1 MDVLAIIGQKFSAT
15 GTFFLSFL
23 WACYQSMCKKKP
35 KKTTVA
41 VTWVKKT
48 VPGNRFI
55 KRISVKKKLP
65 AGTEQKPM

>member
-1 MDVLAIIGQKFSAT
+1 MDVLAIVGQESSAT
-15 GTFFLSFL
+15 GTFFFCLS
-23 WACYQSMCKKKP
+23 CGRVIKVCVKKK
-35 KKTTVA
+35 KSVA
-41 VTWVKKT
+41 VTWVKKK